1 MAVANTAARQA
12 AKLLR
17 SSRSLS
23 CPDLSRSTRRVGPTG
38 SVQPAR
44 QINMMLLNPRAPKI
58 RHLNASHSLLI
69 EMEKH
74 VRKVQELEHKVHELE
89 MQLQLRELVKAH
101 TLIEQAKQEVA
112 TRPHH
117 EAQSEEAQK
126 AFAARLAEARRKTE
140 QLSAKRNQEEAHI
153 LRAWHM
159 KKLGSAI
166 SQLSRVPE
174 TEVMMLPEPTQP
186 NERDLA
192 NHASMINVLDSLVD
206 TIQPVDDIERLKAL
220 QGERD
225 NLSKLVEDIIAKE
238 RQANS
243 TVEDCQNTLHNVGAA
258 RIKVSANLKMSKT
271 LLNTMQNLGQQRKN
285 HDMFVFG
292 PNPIFNSA
300 KDIELDFSISNQF
313 VIEMLKELDIS
324 HIVAQKNLQSAKECK
339 IKYNENRAQ
348 IEESLQLLQET
359 IDMQTQAMSN
369 DTVKTKNI
377 KMKEMKPAVAVYI
390 ETRPKEVG
398 REM

>member
-1 MAVANTAARQA
+1 
-12 AKLLR
+12 
-17 SSRSLS
+17 
-23 CPDLSRSTRRVGPTG
+23 
-38 SVQPAR
+38 
-44 QINMMLLNPRAPKI
+44 
-58 RHLNASHSLLI
+58 
-69 EMEKH
+69 
-74 VRKVQELEHKVHELE
+74 
-89 MQLQLRELVKAH
+89 
-101 TLIEQAKQEVA
+101 
-112 TRPHH
+112 
-117 EAQSEEAQK
+117 
-126 AFAARLAEARRKTE
+126 
-140 QLSAKRNQEEAHI
+140 
-153 LRAWHM
+153 M

-225 NLSKLVEDIIAKE
+225 NLSKLIEDIIAKE

-300 KDIELDFSISNQF
+300 RDIELDFSVSNQF

-369 DTVKTKNI
+369 KTMETTNI
-377 KMKEMKPAVAVYI
+377 KMKELKPAVAVYL
-390 ETRPKEVG
+390 ESRPKEVG

>member
-1 MAVANTAARQA
+1 
-12 AKLLR
+12 
-17 SSRSLS
+17 
-23 CPDLSRSTRRVGPTG
+23 
-38 SVQPAR
+38 
-44 QINMMLLNPRAPKI
+44 
-58 RHLNASHSLLI
+58 
-69 EMEKH
+69 
-74 VRKVQELEHKVHELE
+74 
-89 MQLQLRELVKAH
+89 
-101 TLIEQAKQEVA
+101 VA

-225 NLSKLVEDIIAKE
+225 NLSKLIEDIIAKE

-300 KDIELDFSISNQF
+300 RDIELDFSVSNQF

-369 DTVKTKNI
+369 KTMETTNI
-377 KMKEMKPAVAVYI
+377 KMKELKPAVAVYL

>member
-12 AKLLR
+12 AKLFR

-359 IDMQTQAMSN
+359 IDMQTKAMSN

-377 KMKEMKPAVAVYI
+377 NMKEMKPAVAVYI